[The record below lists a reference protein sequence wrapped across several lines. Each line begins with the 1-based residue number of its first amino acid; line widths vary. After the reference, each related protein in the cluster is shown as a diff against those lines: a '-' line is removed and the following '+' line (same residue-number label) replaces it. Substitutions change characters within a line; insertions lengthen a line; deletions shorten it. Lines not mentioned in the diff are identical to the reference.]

1 MTYKD
6 IKTFARELRKNQT
19 PAELL
24 FWNKVRKRQF
34 MGLRFNR
41 QFIIQHS
48 NVLGK
53 KSYFIPD
60 FFCFERKIIV
70 EIDGKIHDQQK
81 EYDEIRTTIL
91 KEMGYYIIRFE
102 NDQVLNNWNKVAQT
116 LETFILK
123 N

>member
-19 PAELL
+19 PAELF

-91 KEMGYYIIRFE
+91 KEMGYHIIRFE
-102 NDQVLNNWNKVAQT
+102 NDQVLNNWNKVAQI

>member
-1 MTYKD
+1 
-6 IKTFARELRKNQT
+6 
-19 PAELL
+19 
-24 FWNKVRKRQF
+24 

>member
-19 PAELL
+19 PAELF

>member
-19 PAELL
+19 PAELF

-70 EIDGKIHDQQK
+70 EIDGKIRDQQK

-91 KEMGYYIIRFE
+91 KEMGYHIIRFE
-102 NDQVLNNWNKVAQT
+102 NDQVLNNWNKVAQI